1 MVQFLPVGRT
11 EAGPA
16 LDQYVFGVEKSSG
29 LAFQLTE
36 SIPVDCDG
44 KRRRTLCLNTLLSA
58 SLESCNLET
67 AVSYFSNI
75 LPKKWLVFLGQ

>member
-1 MVQFLPVGRT
+1 MVQFLPVGLT
-11 EAGPA
+11 EVGPA

-36 SIPVDCDG
+36 SILVDCDG

-58 SLESCNLET
+58 SLESCNLEI
-67 AVSYFSNI
+67 AVSYLSNI
-75 LPKKWLVFLGQ
+75 PPKKWLNFLGQ